1 MSEENRSVTAILSGP
16 LLQTPQGLAVLVVCV
31 VYLALLPFVITNSFS
46 IIGKT
51 GESAVV
57 ICLAWPLITFLYFI
71 RGGVSTTPEFKP
83 SLPRALWL
91 LLVGCA
97 PFLWGLQRVL
107 FG

>member
-1 MSEENRSVTAILSGP
+1 
-16 LLQTPQGLAVLVVCV
+16 
-31 VYLALLPFVITNSFS
+31 
-46 IIGKT
+46 
-51 GESAVV
+51 V